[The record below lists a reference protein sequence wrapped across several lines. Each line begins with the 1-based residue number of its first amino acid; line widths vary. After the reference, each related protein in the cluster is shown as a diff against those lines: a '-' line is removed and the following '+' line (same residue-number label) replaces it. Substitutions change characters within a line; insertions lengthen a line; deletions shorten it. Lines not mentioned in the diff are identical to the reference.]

1 MRMLTELSRE
11 FGKGASIYKVF
22 AAVVP
27 VDQNTTDT
35 SVVDLRNRTV
45 AYRQQTPREIRRQM
59 CKKARSF
66 NNSLREQDVDRKG
79 SAVSNCE
86 RAREWPFIS
95 RSWTLT
101 WASASSTRQQHHAP

>member
-1 MRMLTELSRE
+1 MTKDLLTILLSVEVDADRLSRE

-35 SVVDLRNRTV
+35 SVVDLRNRIV
-45 AYRQQTPREIRRQM
+45 AYYRQTPREKRRQM

-66 NNSLREQDVDRKG
+66 NNSLRKQDVDRKG

-86 RAREWPFIS
+86 IANGRLFLA
-95 RSWTLT
+95 LGL
-101 WASASSTRQQHHAP
+101 